1 MVRNNVM
8 SIVILIVIILDE
20 ELGSWLET
28 LGIKCQ
34 SDLPN
39 KIITKVAK
47 ALNKTEG
54 GSCTSVE
61 TIFLLV
67 LTFFLLGKV
76 RIYKLVQLDPQT
88 NPNQLYAML
97 IRGSNSFAI
106 RLRNK
111 DLIPF
116 QPKLRSLQEENT
128 AQFYRDEILSH
139 HEIFSAGHGSHLEV
153 LQRET
158 SQVEERQGWR
168 GRRSCCGDRQRESR

>member
-1 MVRNNVM
+1 M
-8 SIVILIVIILDE
+8 
-20 ELGSWLET
+20 
-28 LGIKCQ
+28 
-34 SDLPN
+34 
-39 KIITKVAK
+39 AK
-47 ALNKTEG
+47 AAAATLNQTEG

-97 IRGSNSFAI
+97 IRGSNSSAI

-116 QPKLRSLQEENT
+116 RPKLRSFENT
-128 AQFYRDEILSH
+128 AQFYRVSPKP
-139 HEIFSAGHGSHLEV
+139 
-153 LQRET
+153 
-158 SQVEERQGWR
+158 
-168 GRRSCCGDRQRESR
+168 

>member
-1 MVRNNVM
+1 M

-88 NPNQLYAML
+88 STGSSLLHLTVNQQTPV
-97 IRGSNSFAI
+97 G
-106 RLRNK
+106 
-111 DLIPF
+111 
-116 QPKLRSLQEENT
+116 
-128 AQFYRDEILSH
+128 
-139 HEIFSAGHGSHLEV
+139 
-153 LQRET
+153 
-158 SQVEERQGWR
+158 
-168 GRRSCCGDRQRESR
+168 ESRERVGGH